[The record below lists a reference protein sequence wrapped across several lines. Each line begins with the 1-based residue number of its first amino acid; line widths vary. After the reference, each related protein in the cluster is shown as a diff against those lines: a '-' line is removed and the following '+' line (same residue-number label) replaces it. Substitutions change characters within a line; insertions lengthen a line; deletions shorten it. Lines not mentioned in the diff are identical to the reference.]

1 MKLASLL
8 RTPPPVHAFALGE
21 NELLY
26 GRLSSRRDA
35 LVRVEVAPLAADW
48 FHLGPV
54 GLLQVE
60 RPVLDAALAA
70 VLAPLERAPER
81 ASLVVPNSWVRSVL
95 VEVGSLPRQRE
106 EAEEVLRWRLKKL
119 LPCRPD
125 EVRLDF
131 RPGAENGRVLVLIAL
146 DRPLARVEEA
156 FAEAGVTIGRLEP
169 AVLAL
174 SSLLPGTSEPA
185 VLATLENRALAIVV
199 LGKGKTLVVRHKAL
213 PADARQA
220 QVFVA
225 RELARTLTHARE
237 QEKLGDRVEL
247 WLACANDD
255 QHEALQRWA
264 DEDPG
269 IEVRWLAMG
278 PGRVPHLPGVP
289 DVRLWSLLATASEGA
304 A

>member
-8 RTPPPVHAFALGE
+8 RTPPPVHAFALGDD
-21 NELLY
+21 ELLY
-26 GRLSSRRDA
+26 GRLSGRRDA
-35 LVRVEVAPLAADW
+35 LARVEVAPLASDW

-70 VLAPLERAPER
+70 VLGRLERAPER

-95 VEVGSLPRQRE
+95 VEVGTLPRQRE

-119 LPCRPD
+119 LPCRPE

-131 RPGAENGRVLVLIAL
+131 RPGAHTGRVLVLIAL

-156 FAEAGVTIGRLEP
+156 FAEAGVAIGRLEP

-174 SSLLPGTSEPA
+174 SALLPPGSEPA
-185 VLATLENRALAIVV
+185 VLATLESRALAIVV
-199 LGKGKTLVVRHKAL
+199 QGKGKTLVVRHKAL

-220 QVFVA
+220 QVFVV
-225 RELARTLTHARE
+225 RELTRTLAHARE

-247 WLACANDD
+247 WLACAGDE
-255 QHEALQRWA
+255 QREALERWA
-264 DEDPG
+264 EEEG
-269 IEVRWLAMG
+269 GVEVRWLAMG
-278 PGRVPHLPGVP
+278 AGRVPQLPGVAS
-289 DVRLWSLLATASEGA
+289 VRLWALLATAWEGA